1 MDECA
6 EKEKFNTLLE
16 VRLYEP
22 LTKNATTTTETQM
35 QKPLLKIGPFS
46 QVNLK
51 QMETPHHSKL
61 KHLYRLPKIHKPE
74 VPL

>member
-46 QVNLK
+46 QV
-51 QMETPHHSKL
+51 
-61 KHLYRLPKIHKPE
+61 I
-74 VPL
+74 